1 MLHNKNMKNN
11 FQRIGSKSNAQ
22 VGNDFEKLAKG
33 VLEKKFNC
41 SFSCNY
47 SIEIGLSKKK
57 KHNFDLGN
65 DNILVECKSHKWT
78 SGDNV
83 PSAKLTVWNE
93 AMYYFMLSPKGYRKI
108 FFVLKD
114 FNQKKQE
121 TLAEYYTRTYFHLI
135 PDDVEIW
142 EYDKKKSIIKK
153 V

>member
-1 MLHNKNMKNN
+1 MNNN

-22 VGNDFEKLAKG
+22 VGNDFEKLAKIA
-33 VLEKKFNC
+33 LEEEFKCK
-41 SFSCNY
+41 FSCNY
-47 SIEIGLSKKK
+47 PVEIGLIKKK
-57 KHNFDLGN
+57 THNFDLGN

-78 SGDNV
+78 TGNNV

-93 AMYYFMLSPKGYRKI
+93 AMYYFMVSPKGYRKI

-114 FNQKKQE
+114 FNQKKKE
-121 TLAEYYTRTYFHLI
+121 TLAEYYIRTYFHLI

-142 EYDKKKSIIKK
+142 EYDKNKSIIQK